1 MSRIAEESLKRRH
14 CSKPTPRN
22 QNVKTTIPTS
32 QGFLLA
38 QPLLYFL
45 EVLNVHIIYRAW
57 EDRIRRWSP
66 GCGHD
71 LCARGGGGA
80 SRPEKCLFTLHLYSL
95 RISTLILQS
104 RPYRFSCAKAF
115 SLTECLDDSRTT
127 SCPENLCLCE
137 RRPIAFLAGG
147 SLQRSHSARK
157 CAIPCLRVNLCG
169 VCEECGALKKVV
181 SIVDAVFDV
190 A

>member
-1 MSRIAEESLKRRH
+1 MYISYTERGKI
-14 CSKPTPRN
+14 
-22 QNVKTTIPTS
+22 
-32 QGFLLA
+32 GFGAGVLA
-38 QPLLYFL
+38 ADMICVQ
-45 EVLNVHIIYRAW
+45 E
-57 EDRIRRWSP
+57 
-66 GCGHD
+66 
-71 LCARGGGGA
+71 GGGGD
-80 SRPEKCLFTLHLYSL
+80 SRPEKCLFALHLYSL
-95 RISTLILQS
+95 RISTLILQT